1 MKVHPYLEV
10 SILKVFN
17 QKKAVFKGLTD
28 NKVSARPIHNTNSSN
43 GVLSKNKI
51 LLIVV
56 QCIVGG
62 ILSQTAIIFW
72 FGFSYQTALLDSAV
86 SVLLLAIACYLI
98 GNNLKYYRPE
108 KNRYLLMLLYCSIL
122 ASLWLLV
129 NNWALDSI
137 ILNDPHYEE
146 FLYNSLPIRFF
157 IGLLIIGL
165 MAMISVVW
173 YTQED
178 QKEIEKR
185 KLEAETLARDA
196 ELYNLRQQLQPHF
209 LFNSLNSITALIGS
223 RPEEARKMIHQL
235 SDFLRGTLKKEDQQP
250 VSLIDELEH
259 LQLYLDIE
267 KVRFGHRLSTEI
279 SCNEACGLKL
289 LPPMLLQPI
298 VENAIKF
305 GLYDTTGVVSI
316 SIFAESL
323 ENELQITVQ
332 NPYDPNTTRPK
343 HGTGF
348 GLSGVKRRL
357 YLLFGRTDL
366 LETISH
372 SYIFTTI
379 VRIPQI

>member
-1 MKVHPYLEV
+1 MHQQQFSTV
-10 SILKVFN
+10 
-17 QKKAVFKGLTD
+17 
-28 NKVSARPIHNTNSSN
+28 NSS
-43 GVLSKNKI
+43 GLVLEKSKI
-51 LLIVV
+51 TLIVV
-56 QCIVGG
+56 QCLVACIISQSA
-62 ILSQTAIIFW
+62 ILFW
-72 FGFSYQTALLDSAV
+72 FGFSVQISLLDSSV
-86 SVLLLAIACYLI
+86 SILLLAIACYLI

-122 ASLWLLV
+122 ASMWLLV
-129 NNWALDSI
+129 NNWILDKLI
-137 ILNDPHYEE
+137 QNDLHYSD
-146 FLYNSLPIRFF
+146 FLYNSLPVRFF

-165 MAMISVVW
+165 MAMVSVVW
-173 YTQED
+173 YTQQD
-178 QKEIEKR
+178 QKETEKR
-185 KLEAETLARDA
+185 KLEAESLARDA

-279 SCNEACGLKL
+279 SYNEACKTKL

-305 GLYDTTGVVSI
+305 GLYDTTGVVTI
-316 SIFAESL
+316 SIFAECV
-323 ENELQITVQ
+323 ENELHITVQ
-332 NPYDPNTTRPK
+332 NPYDPDTTRPK

-357 YLLFGRTDL
+357 HLLFGRTDL
-366 LETISH
+366 LETTSYSH
-372 SYIFTTI
+372 IFTTI
-379 VRIPQI
+379 VKIPQV